1 MHYQDCSAHEQKAL
15 LEAFDQHSLVSITD
29 LAGTIIYVNDQFC
42 RVSGYARDELI
53 GSKHSIVNSRAQPAA
68 FWVEVW
74 RIISAGHVWI
84 GVICNRS
91 KSGALYWVQTQISP
105 ILDPNGRVEKYL
117 SVRTDVTAHM
127 RDRDALVQ
135 AKALEEA
142 THRLHERELYLR
154 ATLDN
159 LPFQFWLKDAE
170 GCYLAV
176 NQVFANDCGHASPRT
191 VVGLTDFDL
200 WSHGKALA
208 FRAIDRRV
216 IEGKSEET
224 RVEQQSAAGDARWI
238 EVFVKPLLSGSG
250 VVVGTVGFA
259 QDVTDQKLAK
269 MQLQERTEQLDA
281 IFDLSPDGFASFDAS
296 HCVKYVSPAFTR
308 MTGID
313 AAQLLGLDE
322 RDFSRVLSSRCAVA
336 GPFRGVQVLRDGML
350 GKEPERKEFFELW
363 LGGKRVI
370 EVGLRLSEGSAV
382 SQILYFRDV
391 THETE
396 VDQLKSEF
404 LSTAAHE
411 LRTPMTSILGFSE
424 VLLTERLDD
433 IARKELH
440 EIIYRQSELMANVL
454 NELLDLA
461 RIEARQGKDFVFVQ
475 TPTHALIN
483 AVVTG
488 FKLPVG
494 RAAPV
499 LVMPSTSPTI
509 FADPQKAQQVIL
521 NVLSNA
527 YKYSPDGGQVQI
539 EVLEPQREALAPSL
553 VGIRISDQ
561 GIGMTEVQL
570 GRVFERFYRDDT
582 SGKIL
587 GTGLG
592 MSIVHEIVTLHGGK
606 VELISAP
613 GQGTTVTLWMPT
625 TERNDQQGN
634 TTWNMTITAA

>member
-1 MHYQDCSAHEQKAL
+1 MQYQDCSAHEQKAL

-53 GSKHSIVNSRAQPAA
+53 GSKHSIVNSRVQPAA

-74 RIISAGHVWI
+74 SAISAGHVWL

-105 ILDPNGRVEKYL
+105 IIGTTGRVEKYL

-142 THRLHERELYLR
+142 THRLHKRELYLR

-176 NQVFANDCGHASPRT
+176 NQVFANDCGHASPQA

-200 WSHGKALA
+200 WPHGKALA
-208 FRAIDRRV
+208 FRTIDRRV
-216 IEGKSEET
+216 IESKCEET
-224 RVEQQSAAGDARWI
+224 RVEQQGAAGDARWI
-238 EVFVKPLLSGSG
+238 EVFVKPLVSGSG

-313 AAQLLGLDE
+313 ATQLIGLDE

-350 GKEPERKEFFELW
+350 GKTPERKEFVELW

-461 RIEARQGKDFVFVQ
+461 RIEARRGKDFVFVQ
-475 TPTHALIN
+475 TPTHALITE
-483 AVVTG
+483 VVNG
-488 FKLPVG
+488 FKLPAG
-494 RAAPV
+494 RERPL

-509 FADPQKAQQVIL
+509 FVDPQKAQQVIL
-521 NVLSNA
+521 NVLANA
-527 YKYSPDGGQVQI
+527 YKYSPDGGQVRI
-539 EVLEPQREALAPSL
+539 EVLESHGDGLAPSL

-570 GRVFERFYRDDT
+570 ERVFERFYRADT

-592 MSIVHEIVTLHGGK
+592 MSIVHEIVLLHGGK
-606 VELISAP
+606 VDLASEP

-625 TERNDQQGN
+625 TQLIDQTGH
-634 TTWNMTITAA
+634 TT

>member
-1 MHYQDCSAHEQKAL
+1 MHYQDCSAPEQKAL
-15 LEAFDQHSLVSITD
+15 LDAFDQHSLVSITD
-29 LAGTIIYVNDQFC
+29 LAGTITYANDQFC
-42 RVSGYARDELI
+42 RVSGYTRDELI
-53 GSKHSIVNSRAQPAA
+53 GNKHSIVNSRVHAA
-68 FWVEVW
+68 SFWKEVW
-74 RIISAGHVWI
+74 STISAGHVWI
-84 GVICNRS
+84 GVICNLS
-91 KSGALYWVQTQISP
+91 KFGCFYWVQTQISP
-105 ILDPNGRVEKYL
+105 IVGTNGRVEKYL
-117 SVRTDVTAHM
+117 SVRTDITAHK
-127 RDRDALVQ
+127 RARDAIAQ
-135 AKALEEA
+135 AKALEDTTA
-142 THRLHERELYLR
+142 RLHERELYLR

-159 LPFQFWLKDAE
+159 LPFHFWLKDAD

-176 NQVFANDCGHASPRT
+176 NQVFADECGHASPRT

-200 WSHGKALA
+200 WSHGKAVA

-216 IEGKSEET
+216 IENKNEET
-224 RVEQQSAAGDARWI
+224 RVEKQGAASDVRWV

-308 MTGID
+308 MTGIESTH
-313 AAQLLGLDE
+313 LIGLDE
-322 RDFSRVLSSRCAVA
+322 QGFSRVLSSRCAVA
-336 GPFRGVQVLRDGML
+336 SPFRGVQVLREGML
-350 GKEPERKEFFELW
+350 GKQPERKEFFELW

-433 IARKELH
+433 TARKELYQ
-440 EIIYRQSELMANVL
+440 IIYRQSELMANVL
-454 NELLDLA
+454 TELLDQA
-461 RIEARQGKDFVFVQ
+461 RIEARRGKDFVFVQ
-475 TPTHALIN
+475 TPAHALIN
-483 AVVTG
+483 AVVSG
-488 FKLPVG
+488 FKLPAG
-494 RAAPV
+494 REPPV
-499 LVMPSTSPTI
+499 LDMPSTSPII

-521 NVLSNA
+521 NVLANA
-527 YKYSPDGGQVQI
+527 YKYSPDGGSVRI
-539 EVLEPQREALAPSL
+539 EVLEPQGGALAPSL

-570 GRVFERFYRDDT
+570 GRVFERFYRADT

-592 MSIVHEIVTLHGGK
+592 MSIVREIVLLHGGT
-606 VELISAP
+606 VDLISAP
-613 GQGTTVTLWMPT
+613 GQGTTVTLWMPMVNLMADT
-625 TERNDQQGN
+625 GN
-634 TTWNMTITAA
+634 FI

>member
-1 MHYQDCSAHEQKAL
+1 
-15 LEAFDQHSLVSITD
+15 
-29 LAGTIIYVNDQFC
+29 
-42 RVSGYARDELI
+42 
-53 GSKHSIVNSRAQPAA
+53 
-68 FWVEVW
+68 
-74 RIISAGHVWI
+74 
-84 GVICNRS
+84 
-91 KSGALYWVQTQISP
+91 
-105 ILDPNGRVEKYL
+105 
-117 SVRTDVTAHM
+117 
-127 RDRDALVQ
+127 
-135 AKALEEA
+135 
-142 THRLHERELYLR
+142 
-154 ATLDN
+154 
-159 LPFQFWLKDAE
+159 
-170 GCYLAV
+170 LAV
-176 NQVFANDCGHASPRT
+176 NQVFANDCGHASPQA

-200 WSHGKALA
+200 WPHGKALA
-208 FRAIDRRV
+208 FRTIDRRV
-216 IEGKSEET
+216 IESKCEET
-224 RVEQQSAAGDARWI
+224 RVEQQGAAGDARWI
-238 EVFVKPLLSGSG
+238 EVFVKPLVSGSG

-313 AAQLLGLDE
+313 ATQLIGLDE

-350 GKEPERKEFFELW
+350 GKTPERKEFVELW

-461 RIEARQGKDFVFVQ
+461 RIEARRGKDFVFVQ
-475 TPTHALIN
+475 TPTHALITE
-483 AVVTG
+483 VVNG
-488 FKLPVG
+488 FKLPAG
-494 RAAPV
+494 RERPL

-509 FADPQKAQQVIL
+509 FVDPQKAQQVIL
-521 NVLSNA
+521 NVLANA
-527 YKYSPDGGQVQI
+527 YKYSPDGGQVRI
-539 EVLEPQREALAPSL
+539 EVLESHGDGLAPSL

-570 GRVFERFYRDDT
+570 ERVFERFYRADT

-592 MSIVHEIVTLHGGK
+592 MSIVHEIVLLHGGK
-606 VELISAP
+606 VDLASEP

-625 TERNDQQGN
+625 TQLIDQTGH
-634 TTWNMTITAA
+634 TT